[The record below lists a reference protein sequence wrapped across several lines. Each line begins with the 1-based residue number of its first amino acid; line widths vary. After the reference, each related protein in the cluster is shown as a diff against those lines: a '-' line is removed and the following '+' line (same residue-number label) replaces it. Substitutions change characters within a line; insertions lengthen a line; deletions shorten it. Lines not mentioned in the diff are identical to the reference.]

1 MGRET
6 NGIGD
11 YDNDVLGLGNSQH
24 PDNREQQP
32 RELTQVEQLQ
42 IEVDELNSKL
52 REEIEKRIFWYNK
65 HTEELTK
72 VTKAEVLIKQ
82 MESIESRSGFR
93 ITGAT
98 LNDGKRYLELKGELF
113 NLIN

>member
-11 YDNDVLGLGNSQH
+11 YDNDILGLGNSQH

-42 IEVDELNSKL
+42 IEVDELNAKL
-52 REEIEKRIFWYNK
+52 RDEKALKLHWKNKVILMREI
-65 HTEELTK
+65 
-72 VTKAEVLIKQ
+72 AKQ
-82 MESIESRSGFR
+82 MEVLELRSGFR

-113 NLIN
+113 NLIG

>member
-42 IEVDELNSKL
+42 IEVDELNDNL
-52 REEIEKRIFWYNK
+52 RKEKELKVYWKIKHNTLRCKAEEII
-65 HTEELTK
+65 TE
-72 VTKAEVLIKQ
+72 
-82 MESIESRSGFR
+82 MESLESQSGFR

>member
-1 MGRET
+1 MPT
-6 NGIGD
+6 NHDQYKTGEHD
-11 YDNDVLGLGNSQH
+11 SNS
-24 PDNREQQP
+24 PMNREQQP

-42 IEVDELNSKL
+42 IEVDELNAKL
-52 REEIEKRIFWYNK
+52 RDITDLKDYMLKQRIALREI
-65 HTEELTK
+65 
-72 VTKAEVLIKQ
+72 AKQ
-82 MESIESRSGFR
+82 MEVLELRSGFR

>member
-11 YDNDVLGLGNSQH
+11 YDNDILGLGNSQH

-42 IEVDELNSKL
+42 FEVDELNGKL
-52 REEIEKRIFWYNK
+52 REEIELKKYWLKRCNAASV
-65 HTEELTK
+65 
-72 VTKAEVLIKQ
+72 VTKASFIIKQ
-82 MESIESRSGFR
+82 MEVLELRSGFR

>member
-11 YDNDVLGLGNSQH
+11 YDNDILGLGNSQH

-42 IEVDELNSKL
+42 IEVDELNDNLRKEKELKVYWKIKHNTLRSKA
-52 REEIEKRIFWYNK
+52 EEII
-65 HTEELTK
+65 TE
-72 VTKAEVLIKQ
+72 
-82 MESIESRSGFR
+82 MESLESRSGFR

-98 LNDGKRYLELKGELF
+98 LNDGKRYLDLKRELF

>member
-11 YDNDVLGLGNSQH
+11 YDNDILGLGNSQH

-42 IEVDELNSKL
+42 IEVDELNAKL
-52 REEIEKRIFWYNK
+52 RDITDLKDYMLKQRIA
-65 HTEELTK
+65 LR
-72 VTKAEVLIKQ
+72 VIIKQ
-82 MESIESRSGFR
+82 MEAIEAKQGFR

>member
-11 YDNDVLGLGNSQH
+11 YDNDILGLGNSQH

-42 IEVDELNSKL
+42 IEVDELNTKIREANELQMYKRSKL
-52 REEIEKRIFWYNK
+52 AAIV
-65 HTEELTK
+65 TE
-72 VTKAEVLIKQ
+72 

>member
-11 YDNDVLGLGNSQH
+11 YDNDILGLGNSQH

-42 IEVDELNSKL
+42 IEVDELNAKL
-52 REEIEKRIFWYNK
+52 RDITDLKDYMLKQRIALREI
-65 HTEELTK
+65 
-72 VTKAEVLIKQ
+72 AKQ
-82 MESIESRSGFR
+82 MEVLELRSGFR

>member
-1 MGRET
+1 MDTYNDNNT
-6 NGIGD
+6 NS
-11 YDNDVLGLGNSQH
+11 NN
-24 PDNREQQP
+24 PDNREQLP

-42 IEVDELNSKL
+42 FEVDELNDKL
-52 REEIEKRIFWYNK
+52 RKEKELKVYWKIKHNTLRSKAEEII
-65 HTEELTK
+65 TE
-72 VTKAEVLIKQ
+72 
-82 MESIESRSGFR
+82 MESIESRSGFK

>member
-42 IEVDELNSKL
+42 IEVDELSTKL
-52 REEIEKRIFWYNK
+52 REATEANKYQLGKRIAASKLVNQLETLERK
-65 HTEELTK
+65 
-72 VTKAEVLIKQ
+72 
-82 MESIESRSGFR
+82 SGFR

-98 LNDGKRYLELKGELF
+98 LNDGKEYLRIKEELF
-113 NLIN
+113 NLIMG

>member
-11 YDNDVLGLGNSQH
+11 YDNDILGLGNSQH
-24 PDNREQQP
+24 PDNREQLP

-42 IEVDELNSKL
+42 FEVDELNGKL
-52 REEIEKRIFWYNK
+52 REEIELKKYWLKRCNAASV
-65 HTEELTK
+65 
-72 VTKAEVLIKQ
+72 VTKASFIIKQ
-82 MESIESRSGFR
+82 MEAIEAKQGFR

>member
-11 YDNDVLGLGNSQH
+11 YDNDILGLGNSQH

-42 IEVDELNSKL
+42 IEVDELNGKL
-52 REEIEKRIFWYNK
+52 REER
-65 HTEELTK
+65 ELK
-72 VTKAEVLIKQ
+72 EYWLRRCNAASIVTKASFIIQQ
-82 MESIESRSGFR
+82 MENLELRQGFK

-98 LNDGKRYLELKGELF
+98 LNDGLEYRELKERLF
-113 NLIN
+113 NLIRG